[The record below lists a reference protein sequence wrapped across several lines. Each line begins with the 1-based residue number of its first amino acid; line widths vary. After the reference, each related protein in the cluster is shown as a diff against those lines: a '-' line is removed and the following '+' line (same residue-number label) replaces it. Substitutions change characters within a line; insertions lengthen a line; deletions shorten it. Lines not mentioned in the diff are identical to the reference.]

1 MRECWVIEEHD
12 KETDEWFAVDVTG
25 NEPHAQQLLKEWRGE
40 YSHRVVRYVP
50 AEGLAALHQ
59 ELDWMLSSL
68 SETDTAE
75 LSASILLRWRN
86 TLAQVVREEA

>member
-50 AEGLAALHQ
+50 FEVLAAIHH
-59 ELDWMLSSL
+59 EIDWMCSGVGGTDSL
-68 SETDTAE
+68 TI
-75 LSASILLRWRN
+75 SASILLRWRN